1 MAIIP
6 FDPATIVE
14 IKVGDISAPVSVAI
28 EMTKLYLSADEIVRR
43 LINDIRVDVETGK
56 TQVPFDLLP
65 WYKEQRMLLT
75 EIQKLTGDTEDK
87 VNIRKMEL
95 QADIFKQFIK
105 DLPQIEKVELIK
117 KLKKK
122 VNGKSSE
129 NV

>member
-1 MAIIP
+1 
-6 FDPATIVE
+6 
-14 IKVGDISAPVSVAI
+14 
-28 EMTKLYLSADEIVRR
+28 
-43 LINDIRVDVETGK
+43 
-56 TQVPFDLLP
+56 
-65 WYKEQRMLLT
+65 MLLT